1 MKSLGKMMVEDD
13 IHDLGLYD
21 YYGRKGHIDHP
32 SKIHHWQLGLGVWY
46 ASEMLSLVNFF
57 FPFSKQIEKNKLQQE
72 ITKLTNLK
80 SDYAKPKSTQ
90 ELQQNP
96 LKNNKKR
103 FTVNGVI

>member
-21 YYGRKGHIDHP
+21 YYNRKGHIDHP

-57 FPFSKQIEKNKLQQE
+57 FPFTKQIEKNKLQQE
-72 ITKLTNLK
+72 VNRLEQLQINY
-80 SDYAKPKSTQ
+80 SPKKKIQ
-90 ELQQNP
+90 AQQNP
-96 LKNNKKR
+96 FRNMR
-103 FTVNGVI
+103 ERY

>member
-32 SKIHHWQLGLGVWY
+32 SKIHHWQLGLGIWY

-57 FPFSKQIEKNKLQQE
+57 FPFTKQIEKNKLQQE
-72 ITKLTNLK
+72 INKLKQVEL
-80 SDYAKPKSTQ
+80 DYAQSKSTQ

-96 LKNNKKR
+96 FRDMRKR
-103 FTVNGVI
+103 FTVNGV